1 MSLRR
6 SRVGHGNGASL
17 ICLCFTKG
25 VDSEGGYSKKRER
38 ITSPREPGAPVPRN
52 HDGSGGAFFVN
63 RTAGTAI
70 ACLLAFL
77 LLGIAYIGSAF
88 FTREHQLDHVKEQQ
102 KQMRH
107 DLDEVKT
114 KNQGLERRMVELATE
129 VENLEDMG
137 D

>member
-1 MSLRR
+1 M
-6 SRVGHGNGASL
+6 
-17 ICLCFTKG
+17 
-25 VDSEGGYSKKRER
+25 DSEGGYSKKRER
-38 ITSPREPGAPVPRN
+38 ITSPRLRVPKSATEAPREPGAPVPRN